1 MYTTIKDYF
10 DLRIAEFNSANGDY
24 LIEVNTK
31 LTTPP
36 AGQRQR
42 NYNITLTNFEEGQ
55 IQSERYTAEGE
66 ISLTFNIIN
75 KNVDTYETIQEY
87 VYKLAR
93 YIRRKHQ
100 YSANSKKWIVREI
113 SGSDLDNIQND
124 KLVCKLVF
132 TGEFYETNAVTISAP
147 STPTLSTPANGG
159 EGTVDQSFDWGSVSG
174 ATSYTF
180 ELSNTG
186 GVVFTQS
193 GLTVSSYTIPQDSL
207 LTVGS
212 VYQWRVKAIGE
223 GGSSAWSG
231 YYSFTVASSA
241 FEYEQ
246 ETDALEA
253 RHTVAPDATR
263 KGHMNTLI
271 KGLKDANI
279 WDRLDVLQMYQSH
292 SITSNDWGLNWRKN
306 AHNATGQGSVGLTID
321 SPVTTNGSS
330 THIKTGFTP
339 STDGIAY
346 SVNRASIGVK
356 MLNESSSSGSDVG
369 WASVSGTGY
378 VRLQFRSGSNTYA
391 LRLNTIAG
399 AVLSGSNS
407 ISKAFHIVTRSSP
420 TAVSYYK
427 DGTLVQAGT
436 GQDAGTVGGSEILVG
451 NDDSNNRRAGSY
463 GTFFAG
469 TYLSATDITNIV
481 TLVNAYYTNIGAQV

>member
-36 AGQRQR
+36 AGQRQS
-42 NYNITLTNFEEGQ
+42 NYNVTLTNFEEGQ

-132 TGEFYETNAVTISAP
+132 SGEFYETNAVTISAP

-159 EGTVDQSFDWGSVSG
+159 EGVVAQSFDWSAVSG

-193 GLTVSSYTIPQDSL
+193 GLTVSSYTIPADSL

-212 VYQWRVKAIGE
+212 VYQWRVKAVGE

-241 FEYEQ
+241 FEYEA

-271 KGLKDANI
+271 KSLKDNAI
-279 WDRLDVLQMYQSH
+279 WDRLDVLHVYQSH
-292 SITSNDWGLNWRKN
+292 SVNSSDWGLNWRKN
-306 AHNATGQGSVGLTID
+306 AHNATSSAISVGLTVNA
-321 SPVTTNGSS
+321 PVTTNGSS
-330 THIKTGFTP
+330 SYIKTGFSPLTEGVAFSKERCALGVLLT
-339 STDGIAY
+339 STT
-346 SVNRASIGVK
+346 
-356 MLNESSSSGSDVG
+356 SSSGFDIG
-369 WASVSGTGY
+369 FAGTLGTAY
-378 VRLQFRSGSNTYA
+378 IRIQIRNSGSYFA
-391 LRLNTIAG
+391 RLNTVAG
-399 AVLSGSNS
+399 SVLTGSQTS
-407 ISKAFHIVTRSSP
+407 ASAFHTFVRNGISSVTYYRGTSS
-420 TAVSYYK
+420 VN
-427 DGTLVQAGT
+427 AGT
-436 GQDAGTVGGSEILVG
+436 GQDIGTIPGGELEVGRGEGG
-451 NDDSNNRRAGSY
+451 NYRAGSY
-463 GTFFAG
+463 GAFFAG
-469 TYLSATDITNIV
+469 TYLDATQVGNLVTALTTYIT
-481 TLVNAYYTNIGAQV
+481 AIGGTV